1 MVYNCKNSAWSLE
14 SLRNMGEVTSFS
26 FSGHE
31 TFSFR
36 YPWLKKGFDA
46 VRADGGV
53 FQDEDAI
60 TILGVGKNMVRS
72 IRHWCLAAGLI
83 EEDRQ
88 EGEKRSSSLRPSEF
102 GTWIFD
108 EDGLDPYLEDP
119 ATLWLIH
126 WQIASSIRRATT
138 WYWTFSNFNEPE
150 FTVDQLSSAVFKW
163 AQTLPGKEP
172 ASVSIR
178 RDVECFIHTYVPSR
192 TSRSLVEETL
202 DCPLV
207 ELGLIQANSD
217 AKTFYFR
224 RGPQEALPDG
234 ILLYATLQF
243 WQAFA
248 PNSETLSIS
257 DIARQPGSPGRLF
270 KIDESSLIGRF
281 ERAERLTEGAIS
293 FNETAGL
300 KQLYRRMTTV
310 GLNPHDLLEL
320 AYGLV
325 PVDRGGIPK

>member
-1 MVYNCKNSAWSLE
+1 
-14 SLRNMGEVTSFS
+14 MGEITTVS

-53 FQDEDAI
+53 FQNEDAI

-88 EGEKRSSSLRPSEF
+88 DGEKRSSALRPTEF
-102 GTWIFD
+102 GTWVFD

-119 ATLWLIH
+119 ATLWLVH
-126 WQIASSIRRATT
+126 WQLASNTRRATT
-138 WYWTFSNFNEPE
+138 WYWAFSHYNEPD

-172 ASVSIR
+172 APASIR
-178 RDVECFIHTYVPSR
+178 RDVECFLHTYVPSKH
-192 TSRSLVEETL
+192 SRSLVEETL

-207 ELGLIQANSD
+207 ELGLLQANSD
-217 AKTFYFR
+217 AKTFHFR
-224 RGPQEALPDG
+224 RSPQEALPDG

-243 WQAFA
+243 WRSFA

-257 DIARQPGSPGRLF
+257 DVARQPGSPGRLF

-281 ERAERLTEGAIS
+281 EQVEGLTAGAIT

-300 KQLYRRMTTV
+300 KQLYRRMTTI
-310 GLNPHDLLEL
+310 GLDSRELLDS
-320 AYGLV
+320 AYG
-325 PVDRGGIPK
+325 PVLAARGGFSR